1 MVTRT
6 RPASGFA
13 STSLSAEKEY
23 TMPAKLQGKV
33 VFNLKLYEDNVKYM
47 KTQKTH
53 FSQVRFLRSYLEVCF
68 SRKSTPRKTPRIQET
83 MPLAR
88 DAVRGSCGRKTPQWG
103 QLETERRRL
112 RRPWPRREMNS
123 PKADAVPQDRNSNF
137 KLAIHLPN
145 FHNGQVLWIL
155 VIKKFI

>member
-6 RPASGFA
+6 WPASGFA

-88 DAVRGSCGRKTPQWG
+88 DAVRGSCGRKTAVRPSGDRKEAAPETLTQERNEFPKGRRCPSG
-103 QLETERRRL
+103 QGI
-112 RRPWPRREMNS
+112 
-123 PKADAVPQDRNSNF
+123 Q
-137 KLAIHLPN
+137 
-145 FHNGQVLWIL
+145 IL
-155 VIKKFI
+155 S